1 MQWLKSAALA
11 ALDDDEYIES
21 CREKIVYGVQYL
33 SNQFNKLGLET
44 VSSAANFILVKTMNG
59 KKVFEDL
66 QKRKSL
72 LDL

>member
-1 MQWLKSAALA
+1 MAQSAALA
-11 ALDDDEYIES
+11 ALDDDGYIES

-59 KKVFEDL
+59 K
-66 QKRKSL
+66 SL
-72 LDL
+72 